1 MKDNKTQQKRRG
13 RPPGSTNQ
21 QKVTSFQ
28 VGIPKQLAVKIENLS
43 TQTGVSQDRIAL
55 CALVDGLR
63 NWEGV
68 HETLINYNR
77 SVDTLIRESGTPVK
91 KRATTLKTDGENVSS
106 AEKERER
113 EIEAELLDLGPS
125 KLGGG
130 ATHLS
135 PDDSS
140 LIGRSEPGEGDGVG
154 QEFNAAIHGD

>member
-43 TQTGVSQDRIAL
+43 NQTGVSQDRIAL

-77 SVDTLIRESGTPVK
+77 SVDTLIRESGIVK
-91 KRATTLKTDGENVSS
+91 KRAQTLKTDGADVSS
-106 AEKERER
+106 AKEERER
-113 EIEAELLDLGPS
+113 EIEAELRDLGPS
-125 KLGGG
+125 QLGGG
-130 ATHLS
+130 ATHIS
-135 PDDSS
+135 PDDDALLRRNES
-140 LIGRSEPGEGDGVG
+140 GAGDGAG
-154 QEFNAAIHGD
+154 QEFNAAIHGE